1 MEISMKVV
9 TIGKYSPAG
18 RVALAEATI
27 EQRRAAMDKVY
38 EALGGK
44 VTDYFWCDGE
54 HDFVIVAEVPDKAA
68 VTGMN
73 NNAIASGSVE
83 SLIVCAEV
91 DASRLTEAQRT
102 ARDAF
107 SSITE
112 A

>member
-1 MEISMKVV
+1 MKVV

-27 EQRRAAMDKVY
+27 EQRRAAMD
-38 EALGGK
+38 
-44 VTDYFWCDGE
+44 
-54 HDFVIVAEVPDKAA
+54 
-68 VTGMN
+68 

-91 DASRLTEAQRT
+91 DANRLTESQRT